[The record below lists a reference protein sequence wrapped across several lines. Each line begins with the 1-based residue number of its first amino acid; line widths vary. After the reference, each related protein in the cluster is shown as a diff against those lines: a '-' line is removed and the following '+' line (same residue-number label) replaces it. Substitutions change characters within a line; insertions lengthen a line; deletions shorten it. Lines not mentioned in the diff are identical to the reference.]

1 MPRPRDLAALG
12 GHGDLEAVGNTKGR
26 IPGAAPSMNPRSVRC
41 TIVPVLSSVTAT
53 ELLPDDAPR
62 QIMPT
67 RSVLSESGLLTVY
80 RCVEPLAG
88 TVPEPVSRSL

>member
-1 MPRPRDLAALG
+1 
-12 GHGDLEAVGNTKGR
+12 
-26 IPGAAPSMNPRSVRC
+26 MNPRSVRC

-67 RSVLSESGLLTVY
+67 RSALSKSGLLIGASN
-80 RCVEPLAG
+80 RLLG
-88 TVPEPVSRSL
+88 RHLSRFRECL